1 MPAVAPFPRPV
12 DAPFLGVGVGLR
24 PVHYPAI
31 LERGEAG
38 DLGVD
43 WFEALS
49 ENYMVRGGR
58 PLRMLDTIRGLAP
71 MVLHG
76 VSMNIGSSDPLDP
89 VYLDALAELARRSE
103 PGWISDH
110 LCWTGV
116 ERTNLHDLMPMPYT
130 EASLAWVASRVLE
143 VQDRLGRRIA
153 LENPSSYLTYASDEM
168 SECEYLVALAERA
181 DCGILLD
188 LNNVYVSANNH
199 DFDARAY
206 VDAIPAERVFQIHLA
221 GPSDAGPLLIDTH
234 DSPVR
239 PQVWDLY
246 AYALERLGPVST
258 LIEWDDQIPPYEE
271 LLEEVQRARAIL
283 ERVTHTE
290 RRPAGEPCGKAS
302 ASSPVGR

>member
-1 MPAVAPFPRPV
+1 MPSVAPLRHPS
-12 DAPFLGVGVGLR
+12 DAPVLGVGVGLR
-24 PVHYPAI
+24 SVHYPAI
-31 LERGEAG
+31 LERGERE
-38 DLGVD
+38 LGVD

-58 PLRMLDTIRGLAP
+58 PLRMLDTIRGRAP

-76 VSMNIGSSDPLDP
+76 VSLNIGSSDPLDP
-89 VYLDALAELARRSE
+89 LYLDALAELVRRTE
-103 PGWISDH
+103 PSWISDH

-130 EASLAWVASRVLE
+130 EASLAGVASRVAQ

-153 LENPSSYLTYASDEM
+153 LENPSSYLTYAGDEM

-188 LNNVYVSANNH
+188 LNNVFVSAHNH

-221 GPSDAGPLLIDTH
+221 GPSEAGPLLIDTH

-239 PQVWDLY
+239 PEVWDLY
-246 AYALERLGPVST
+246 AHALERLGPVST
-258 LIEWDDQIPPYEE
+258 RIEWDDEIPPYER
-271 LLEEVQRARAIL
+271 LLEEAQQARDIL
-283 ERVTHTE
+283 ARVVDRPGAGLAHAE
-290 RRPAGEPCGKAS
+290 APAG
-302 ASSPVGR
+302 R